1 MKRTPPRGRAIS
13 PTITSRS
20 MPNTAVK
27 SKPLQVV
34 AAVIRGADG
43 KILLAKRPQHISQGG
58 KWEFPGGKIKAG
70 ETPEECLKREIKEE
84 LDLDIEVDEFFG
96 ENIYSYETGTIR
108 LVAYKAQ
115 LIGGQCRL
123 KVHSRVEWVKPHDL
137 AGYDFSPA
145 DVPFV
150 EKLGRN
156 CWKWLRK

>member
-1 MKRTPPRGRAIS
+1 MTTVIAAIILKEGKVLIAQRAQGQ
-13 PTITSRS
+13 
-20 MPNTAVK
+20 N
-27 SKPLQVV
+27 
-34 AAVIRGADG
+34 
-43 KILLAKRPQHISQGG
+43 LAG

-156 CWKWLRK
+156 C

>member
-1 MKRTPPRGRAIS
+1 MTTVIAAIILKEGKVLIAQRAQGQ
-13 PTITSRS
+13 
-20 MPNTAVK
+20 N
-27 SKPLQVV
+27 
-34 AAVIRGADG
+34 
-43 KILLAKRPQHISQGG
+43 LAG